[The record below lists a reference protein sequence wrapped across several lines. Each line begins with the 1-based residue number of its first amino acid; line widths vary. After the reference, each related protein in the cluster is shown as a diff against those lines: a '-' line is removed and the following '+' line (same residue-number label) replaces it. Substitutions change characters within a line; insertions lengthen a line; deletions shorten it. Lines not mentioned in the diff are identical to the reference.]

1 MNHLFVGL
9 LTQALCQVPFKVAL
23 ATLTAES
30 KFTSR
35 MPVRKEMDN
44 QLC

>member
-23 ATLTAES
+23 ATLTY
-30 KFTSR
+30 KT
-35 MPVRKEMDN
+35 
-44 QLC
+44 

>member
-23 ATLTAES
+23 ATLT
-30 KFTSR
+30 FYTGY
-35 MPVRKEMDN
+35 
-44 QLC
+44 